1 MTAATGRGGSW
12 PRGVPDRFRPT
23 APVTATAAVLFVL
36 AADWLSKEWARQPNR
51 GGQAVGSPAGIR
63 LVLNTGSSFGF
74 AADHPVVVA
83 ATAGGMTLLLLVAVM
98 RAALVPLKLAL
109 AVALGGALGNLVDRA
124 SHGAVTDWVHLAWY
138 GPSFNVADLAI
149 RGGLGVACLVW
160 IRGGRGT
167 GLRSVGTRA
176 DAAGS
181 R

>member
-1 MTAATGRGGSW
+1 MTAAKRRGGSW
-12 PRGVPDRFRPT
+12 RGGVPDRFRPT
-23 APVTATAAVLFVL
+23 ASVTATSAVFFVL

-51 GGQAVGSPAGIR
+51 GGQAVGSPAGIP
-63 LVLNTGSSFGF
+63 LVLNTGTSFGF

-83 ATAGGMTLLLLVAVM
+83 ATAGGLTLLLLVV
-98 RAALVPLKLAL
+98 LVRTTPLPLKLAL
-109 AVALGGALGNLVDRA
+109 AVALGGAMGNLVDRA

-160 IRGGRGT
+160 IRGRRGT
-167 GLRSVGTRA
+167 GLRNMGTHAVAA
-176 DAAGS
+176 DS